1 MGLNLTTVK
10 QLVDSFFDENV
21 KLNYSSEIQ
30 DGEYSLK
37 SSGIKLG
44 ELDDDIF
51 LRINVFDNGALNMR
65 FIFDSLSK
73 NRSAGLELINKFN
86 IDCPWLKAFID
97 EGKGYLTVDYTVVNN
112 IDEDE
117 VVENVGFALGY
128 VASDSFIDKIRALS
142 CLTTSE

>member
-1 MGLNLTTVK
+1 MGLNLNAVK
-10 QLVDSFFDENV
+10 QLIDSFFDENV
-21 KLNYSSEIQ
+21 KLNYTSEIEA
-30 DGEYSLK
+30 GEFTLK

-44 ELDDDIF
+44 DLDDDIF

-73 NRSAGLELINKFN
+73 NRTAGLELINKFN

-112 IDEDE
+112 IDEDA
-117 VVENVGFALGY
+117 VVENVGFILGY
-128 VASDSFIDKIRALS
+128 VASDSFFDKIRTLS
-142 CLTTSE
+142 YLTTSE